1 MSQPQ
6 EGCGELPCQEEIV
19 SDGGDDM
26 IRSRLVAQ
34 RLAFL
39 FLVGCF
45 FFNYPLLSVFNRGG
59 DFFGLPPLYAWL
71 MGSWLALIVLM
82 ARVVEGKKD

>member
-1 MSQPQ
+1 
-6 EGCGELPCQEEIV
+6 
-19 SDGGDDM
+19 M

-45 FFNYPLLSVFNRGG
+45 LFNYPLLSVFNHAGNT
-59 DFFGLPPLYAWL
+59 FGLPPLFAWL
-71 MGSWLALIVLM
+71 MGAWLALIALM
-82 ARVVEGKKD
+82 AWVIEKQID

>member
-1 MSQPQ
+1 
-6 EGCGELPCQEEIV
+6 
-19 SDGGDDM
+19 M

-39 FLVGCF
+39 FLLGCLL
-45 FFNYPLLSVFNRGG
+45 FNYPLLSVFSRRG

-71 MGSWLALIVLM
+71 MGAWLALIALM
-82 ARVVEGKKD
+82 AWVVEGPSD